1 VDAYQEPSDRFF
13 AKMLAKAGQSFI
25 FETLFARQANDIAVG
40 VESILGIEGRRSIA
54 PIRRNVACH
63 HLNYFVSESGQK
75 ALTAVQWSQGEA
87 TK

>member
-1 VDAYQEPSDRFF
+1 
-13 AKMLAKAGQSFI
+13 MLAKAGQSFI

-87 TK
+87 SK